1 MEQEGHPGTKHAPA
15 AAFRPEVSLDE
26 DAFRSYGLPF
36 SEPSSP
42 HQLPPNRGSAASL
55 PRRSWRGAG
64 RGTAPL
70 CLSPSSLLVSG
81 CFFFPPPKQDLKRF
95 LAALITSHQIP
106 FRVLVNQRLGL
117 ERLSFKNN
125 FL

>member
-81 CFFFPPPKQDLKRF
+81 WFFFPPPKQDLKRF
-95 LAALITSHQIP
+95 FGCSDYQPSDSLPCPSKSALG
-106 FRVLVNQRLGL
+106 FREAL
-117 ERLSFKNN
+117 F
-125 FL
+125 